1 MLSYSERRISKYRHK
16 MQIYTTTLTSGVL
29 TLSRTD
35 GAQVISIQCKTGG
48 EALFTGNLP
57 FQGVTPTPITLT
69 AGQVF
74 NYAASSPASPLDGI
88 TITWVAGDVDIV
100 VGF

>member
-1 MLSYSERRISKYRHK
+1 
-16 MQIYTTTLTSGVL
+16 MQIYTTTLTSASLV
-29 TLSRTD
+29 LSRAD

-48 EALFTGNLP
+48 EALFTGSLP
-57 FQGVTPTPITLT
+57 FLGVQPTPITLT

-74 NYAASSPASPLDGI
+74 NYSASSPSSPLDGI
-88 TITWVAGDVDIV
+88 TITWVAGDIDIV

>member
-1 MLSYSERRISKYRHK
+1 LLSYSERRISKYRHN
-16 MQIYTTTLTSGVL
+16 MQIYTTTLSSGVL
-29 TLSRTD
+29 TLSRGD

-48 EALFTGNLP
+48 SALFTGSLP
-57 FQGVTPTPITLT
+57 FQGQQPTPITLT

-74 NYAASSPASPLDGI
+74 NYSASSPSSPLDGI
-88 TITWVAGDVDIV
+88 TITWVSGSVDIV